1 MCPFI
6 AAVSWALVA
15 PGGED
20 GLRQADVPLSAF
32 PERRQFTRPGVE
44 QGALAVPDGVD
55 DHQVAVPTVQ
65 CHRILP
71 PPQQQPVRRA
81 EQPAVQVADKQD
93 TVRDRRKAP
102 GEFLW

>member
-1 MCPFI
+1 MCLSQLSPND
-6 AAVSWALVA
+6 
-15 PGGED
+15 D

-32 PERRQFTRPGVE
+32 PERRQFTRLRVE

-55 DHQVAVPTVQ
+55 HDEVSGRAVQSYRP
-65 CHRILP
+65 LAP
-71 PPQQQPVRRA
+71 PGQQAVRRA